1 MGFMYIPIVKFNFV
15 EENFFDLNN
24 LFEQL
29 KVKLTNIFQQILI

>member
-1 MGFMYIPIVKFNFV
+1 MYIPIVKFNFV

-24 LFEQL
+24 LFEQFEQ